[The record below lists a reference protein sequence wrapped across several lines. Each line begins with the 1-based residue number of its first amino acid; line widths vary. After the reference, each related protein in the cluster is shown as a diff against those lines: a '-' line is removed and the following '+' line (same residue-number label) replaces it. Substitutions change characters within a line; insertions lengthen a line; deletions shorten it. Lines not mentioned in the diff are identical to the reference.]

1 MPVWLLHVHAY
12 GGWTW
17 QVYQVSIGAA
27 CGLAWPADR
36 IIVQVLDDSTDL
48 AVKVRRL
55 LLASTRNRDRST
67 T

>member
-12 GGWTW
+12 GGWAL

>member
-1 MPVWLLHVHAY
+1 VWLLHVHAS

-36 IIVQVLDDSTDL
+36 IIVQVLDDSTDPV
-48 AVKVRRL
+48 VKVP
-55 LLASTRNRDRST
+55 SN
-67 T
+67 